1 LTELGQVHIEEIM
14 IEKGLMQQGD
24 SLFSAANITLLHHVM
39 AALRAHK
46 LFQKDVDYIVKDD
59 EIVIV
64 DEHTGRTMEGR
75 RWSEGLH
82 QAVEAKE
89 GVNI

>member
-1 LTELGQVHIEEIM
+1 MLWQH
-14 IEKGLMQQGD
+14 
-24 SLFSAANITLLHHVM
+24 
-39 AALRAHK
+39 LRAHN

-89 GVNI
+89 GVRIQNENQTLSVYYIPKLLPYLRKAFRYDRYC

>member
-1 LTELGQVHIEEIM
+1 
-14 IEKGLMQQGD
+14 
-24 SLFSAANITLLHHVM
+24 M

-89 GVNI
+89 GVNIQNENQTLGFNYLSKTFFRIYQQIIRHDRYR